1 MPPVVYLARILPVFV
16 LPTGLAILLILA
28 SLLFKRRAL
37 AVAALLVLWVA
48 ATPVVADKA
57 MRAAEGWQTPI
68 AVESLPQARAIV
80 VLSGIVSKPPGT
92 TGRTEW
98 KEGVDRFEGGVD
110 LLRAGKAPSIVFT
123 DGRVPWEPTARPEG
137 EVMAER
143 AVALGVPRSA
153 ILLSGRGT
161 NTAAEAQAV
170 ADLMRT
176 VPAEPGAGRRI
187 ILVTSAF
194 HMRRAQLLFTRAGF
208 EVVPYPVD
216 FRASDE
222 PLSIL
227 DVLPMAHALWT
238 TEIALREFYGYLYYL
253 ARGR

>member
-1 MPPVVYLARILPVFV
+1 
-16 LPTGLAILLILA
+16 
-28 SLLFKRRAL
+28 
-37 AVAALLVLWVA
+37 
-48 ATPVVADKA
+48 
-57 MRAAEGWQTPI
+57 
-68 AVESLPQARAIV
+68 
-80 VLSGIVSKPPGT
+80 
-92 TGRTEW
+92 
-98 KEGVDRFEGGVD
+98 
-110 LLRAGKAPSIVFT
+110 
-123 DGRVPWEPTARPEG
+123 
-137 EVMAER
+137 
-143 AVALGVPRSA
+143 VALGVPRSA
-153 ILLSGRGT
+153 ILLPGRGS
-161 NTAAEAQAV
+161 NTAAEARAV

-176 VPAEPGAGRRI
+176 LPAEPGAGRRV